1 MFCVTDFLKVLW
13 AKTARKRENLQKTHH
28 SVQISRCAAYVSNAQ
43 NHTHTS
49 TFILSH
55 SIHTQKDIKFARV
68 VKDYNNTLKKKHTNG
83 IALISASHHCFI

>member
-13 AKTARKRENLQKTHH
+13 AKTARKEKTCKKTIIVCRLVD
-28 SVQISRCAAYVSNAQ
+28 VQLMFRTPRIT
-43 NHTHTS
+43 HTHKHTS

-68 VKDYNNTLKKKHTNG
+68 VKDYNNTLKKKHKWNR
-83 IALISASHHCFI
+83 FD